1 MKTAVLFF
9 LLAVLA
15 AGCAAQESLFK
26 LANAPGKIELS
37 APSAYKAS
45 LAPCTSTDVTDPK
58 PRRERIIEAWRPVID
73 GFQEAH
79 EAFCELLTDS
89 PVCLADK
96 SPADKSN
103 VQ

>member
-15 AGCAAQESLFK
+15 TGCAAQESLFK
-26 LANAPGKIELS
+26 LANAPGKIEAN
-37 APSAYKAS
+37 APAAYEAS
-45 LAPCTSTDVTDPK
+45 LAPCTSTDVANPE
-58 PRRERIIEAWRPVID
+58 PRRKSIIEAWRPVID

-96 SPADKSN
+96 SE